1 MGFLDNSGDIIL
13 DAVLTDHGRKVLAK
27 GDGSFQITKFAV
39 SDEEIDYG
47 LYNKDHASGSAYYD
61 LEILQTP
68 VLEAFTNNAS
78 SMHTKLIS
86 YDNERLLYL
95 PVLKLN
101 KNHMDTRMHASA
113 SYMVAVDQETEG
125 TDGSGGVGTNSAV
138 GINSD
143 GEHVSGILF
152 GVSFESTSHIRVDQ
166 GLDTNEISPQ
176 NLGLMQGLI
185 DDMYMI
191 QIDNRLGRI
200 VDLNGSR
207 IGHDYIDDDDIAF
220 YTVNESHGVVMRNTD
235 TTNSS
240 TQTLQGPRGST
251 LEFKIA
257 ASLDLNTSTYLFT
270 QLGGLTLMVNKAG
283 AVNQSVR
290 FIDSMVRVTGMQ
302 TGYTLDIPV
311 RFIKT
316 IIN

>member
-1 MGFLDNSGDIIL
+1 
-13 DAVLTDHGRKVLAK
+13 
-27 GDGSFQITKFAV
+27 
-39 SDEEIDYG
+39 
-47 LYNKDHASGSAYYD
+47 
-61 LEILQTP
+61 
-68 VLEAFTNNAS
+68 
-78 SMHTKLIS
+78 
-86 YDNERLLYL
+86 
-95 PVLKLN
+95 
-101 KNHMDTRMHASA
+101 
-113 SYMVAVDQETEG
+113 
-125 TDGSGGVGTNSAV
+125 
-138 GINSD
+138 
-143 GEHVSGILF
+143 
-152 GVSFESTSHIRVDQ
+152 
-166 GLDTNEISPQ
+166 
-176 NLGLMQGLI
+176 MQGLI